1 MAPILKLQVVGVA
14 IKMKTPVLR
23 SRKPIYIYLVI
34 FAIAV
39 AYSINSVSTVAVAAS
54 SITFGLPLAM
64 AAMVGIMCERT
75 GVVNIGIEGTLLT
88 SSFFGFFVAALSQN
102 LLWGLLAAIASG
114 AVTGLLLAVL
124 TVSWKMDQIIAG
136 TIVNILATGLTSFF
150 YKQGYSLP
158 AIFPRWSIPGLSEIP
173 FFGRVFFQSG
183 PITYFGLFLIFAL
196 YVAIYHT
203 PWGLRTRAIGEYP
216 SSAETSGIS
225 VRKYKYTNIII
236 AGAFGGITGAYLT
249 LELVGSFDRGFSA
262 GKGFTALAIMIFGRW
277 NPIGALL
284 AAIFF
289 GFAQALANQLMID
302 GLVNIP
308 GPFINMLPYVLTI
321 VVLALSAG
329 RVRGPAAAGQPYER
343 EQA

>member
-1 MAPILKLQVVGVA
+1 MASNL
-14 IKMKTPVLR
+14 LR
-23 SRKPIYIYLVI
+23 SRKTTYFSVVVI
-34 FAIAV
+34 AIAI
-39 AYSINSVSTVAVAAS
+39 AYSLNSVSTVAVAAS

-88 SSFFGFFVAALSQN
+88 SAFFGFFVAALSQN
-102 LLWGLLAAIASG
+102 LIWGLLAAIASG
-114 AVTGLLLAVL
+114 AVTGLLLALL

-173 FFGRVFFQSG
+173 FLGRVFFQSG
-183 PITYFGLFLIFAL
+183 PITYFGLILIFVL

-216 SSAETSGIS
+216 SSAETSGVS
-225 VRKYKYTNIII
+225 VKKFKYINVVI
-236 AGAFGGITGAYLT
+236 AGAFGGLTGAYLT

-289 GFAQALANQLMID
+289 GFAQAMANQLMID
-302 GLVNIP
+302 GLVAIP

-329 RVRGPAAAGQPYER
+329 KVRGPAAAGQPYER

>member
-1 MAPILKLQVVGVA
+1 VVGEVINMA
-14 IKMKTPVLR
+14 SNLLR
-23 SRKPIYIYLVI
+23 SRKTTYFSVVVI
-34 FAIAV
+34 AIAI
-39 AYSINSVSTVAVAAS
+39 AYSLNSVSTVAVAAS

-88 SSFFGFFVAALSQN
+88 SAFFGFFVAALSQN
-102 LLWGLLAAIASG
+102 LIWGLLAAIASG
-114 AVTGLLLAVL
+114 AVTGLLLALL

-158 AIFPRWSIPGLSEIP
+158 AIFPRWSIPGLSDIP
-173 FFGRVFFQSG
+173 FLGRVFFQSG
-183 PITYFGLFLIFAL
+183 PITYFGLILIFVL

-216 SSAETSGIS
+216 SSAETSGVS
-225 VRKYKYTNIII
+225 VKKFKYINVVI
-236 AGAFGGITGAYLT
+236 AGAFGGLTGAYLT

-302 GLVNIP
+302 GLVAIP

-329 RVRGPAAAGQPYER
+329 KVRGPAAAGQPYER

>member
-1 MAPILKLQVVGVA
+1 MVGEVINMASNL
-14 IKMKTPVLR
+14 LR
-23 SRKPIYIYLVI
+23 SRKTTYFSVVVI
-34 FAIAV
+34 AIAI
-39 AYSINSVSTVAVAAS
+39 AYSLNSVSTVAVAAS

-88 SSFFGFFVAALSQN
+88 SAFFGFFVAALSQN
-102 LLWGLLAAIASG
+102 LIWGLLAAIASG
-114 AVTGLLLAVL
+114 AVTGLLLALL

-173 FFGRVFFQSG
+173 FLGRVFFQSG
-183 PITYFGLFLIFAL
+183 PITYFGLILIFVL

-216 SSAETSGIS
+216 SSAETSGVS
-225 VRKYKYTNIII
+225 VKKFKYINVVI
-236 AGAFGGITGAYLT
+236 AGAFGGLTGAYLT

-302 GLVNIP
+302 GLVAIP
-308 GPFINMLPYVLTI
+308 GPFVNMLPYVLTI

-329 RVRGPAAAGQPYER
+329 KVRGPAAAGQPYER

>member
-1 MAPILKLQVVGVA
+1 MTFTL
-14 IKMKTPVLR
+14 LR
-23 SRKPIYIYLVI
+23 SRKIVYFFAVVI
-34 FAIAV
+34 AIAI
-39 AYSINSVSTVAVAAS
+39 AYSLNSLSTVAVAAS

-88 SSFFGFFVAALSQN
+88 SAFFGFFIAALSQN
-102 LLWGLLAAIASG
+102 LIWGLLAAIASG
-114 AVTGLLLAVL
+114 AVTGLLLALL

-158 AIFPRWSIPGLSEIP
+158 AIFPRWSIPGLSDIP
-173 FFGRVFFQSG
+173 FLGRVFFQSG
-183 PITYFGLFLIFAL
+183 PITYFGLILIFVL

-216 SSAETSGIS
+216 SSAETSGVS
-225 VRKYKYTNIII
+225 VKKFKYINVVI
-236 AGAFGGITGAYLT
+236 AGAFGGLTGAYLT

-302 GLVNIP
+302 GLVAIP

-329 RVRGPAAAGQPYER
+329 KVRGPAAAGQPYER

>member
-1 MAPILKLQVVGVA
+1 VVGEVINMA
-14 IKMKTPVLR
+14 SNLLR
-23 SRKPIYIYLVI
+23 SRKTTYFSVVVI
-34 FAIAV
+34 AIAI
-39 AYSINSVSTVAVAAS
+39 AYSLNSVSTVAVAAS

-88 SSFFGFFVAALSQN
+88 SAFFGFFVAALSQN
-102 LLWGLLAAIASG
+102 LMWGLLAAIASG
-114 AVTGLLLAVL
+114 AVTGLLLALL

-158 AIFPRWSIPGLSEIP
+158 AIFPRWSIPGLSDIP
-173 FFGRVFFQSG
+173 FLGRVFFQSG
-183 PITYFGLFLIFAL
+183 PITYFGLILIFVL

-216 SSAETSGIS
+216 SSAETSGVS
-225 VRKYKYTNIII
+225 VKKFKYINVVI
-236 AGAFGGITGAYLT
+236 AGAFGGLTGAYLT

-302 GLVNIP
+302 GLVAIP

-329 RVRGPAAAGQPYER
+329 KVRGPAAAGQPYER

>member
-1 MAPILKLQVVGVA
+1 MVGEVINMASIL
-14 IKMKTPVLR
+14 LR
-23 SRKPIYIYLVI
+23 SRKTTYFSVVVI
-34 FAIAV
+34 AIAI
-39 AYSINSVSTVAVAAS
+39 AYSLNSVSTVAVAAS

-88 SSFFGFFVAALSQN
+88 SAFFGFFVAALSQN
-102 LLWGLLAAIASG
+102 LMWGLLAAIASG
-114 AVTGLLLAVL
+114 AVTGLLLALL

-158 AIFPRWSIPGLSEIP
+158 AIFPRWSIPGLSDIP
-173 FFGRVFFQSG
+173 FLGRVFFQSG
-183 PITYFGLFLIFAL
+183 PITYFGLILIFVL

-216 SSAETSGIS
+216 SSAETSGVS
-225 VRKYKYTNIII
+225 VKKFKYINVVV
-236 AGAFGGITGAYLT
+236 AGAFGGLTGAYLT

-302 GLVNIP
+302 GLVAIP

-329 RVRGPAAAGQPYER
+329 KVRGPAAAGQPYER

>member
-1 MAPILKLQVVGVA
+1 MATSV
-14 IKMKTPVLR
+14 MR
-23 SRKPIYIYLVI
+23 SRKSIYVYLVLI
-34 FAIAV
+34 AIAI
-39 AYSINSVSTVAVAAS
+39 AYSFNSVSTVAVAAS

-64 AAMVGIMCERT
+64 AAMVGILCERT

-102 LLWGLLAAIASG
+102 LMWGLLAAIASG
-114 AVTGLLLAVL
+114 AVTGLLLALL

-136 TIVNILATGLTSFF
+136 TIVNILAAGLTSFF

-158 AIFPRWSIPGLSEIP
+158 AIFPRWSIPGLSDLP

-183 PITYFGLFLIFAL
+183 PITYFGLILIFAL
-196 YVAIYHT
+196 YVALYHT

-216 SSAETSGIS
+216 SSAETSGVS
-225 VRKYKYTNIII
+225 VKKFKYINVVI

-302 GLVNIP
+302 GLVAIP

-321 VVLALSAG
+321 VVLAFSAG
-329 RVRGPAAAGQPYER
+329 KVRGPAAAGQPYER

>member
-1 MAPILKLQVVGVA
+1 MTSTL
-14 IKMKTPVLR
+14 LR
-23 SRKPIYIYLVI
+23 SRKTIYFAAVVI
-34 FAIAV
+34 AITI
-39 AYSINSVSTVAVAAS
+39 AYSLNSLSTVAVAAS

-88 SSFFGFFVAALSQN
+88 SAFFGFFVAAISQN
-102 LLWGLLAAIASG
+102 LIWGLLAAIASG
-114 AVTGLLLAVL
+114 AVTGLLLALL

-158 AIFPRWSIPGLSEIP
+158 AIFPRWSIPGLSDIP
-173 FFGRVFFQSG
+173 FLGRVFFQSG
-183 PITYFGLFLIFAL
+183 PITYFGLILIFAL

-216 SSAETSGIS
+216 SSAETSGVS
-225 VRKYKYTNIII
+225 VKKFKYINVVI
-236 AGAFGGITGAYLT
+236 AGAFGGLTGAYLT

-302 GLVNIP
+302 GLVAIP

-329 RVRGPAAAGQPYER
+329 KVRGPAAAGQPYER

>member
-1 MAPILKLQVVGVA
+1 
-14 IKMKTPVLR
+14 MKTPVLR

-262 GKGFTALAIMIFGRW
+262 GKVFTALAIMIFGRW

-329 RVRGPAAAGQPYER
+329 KVRGPAAAGQPYER

>member
-1 MAPILKLQVVGVA
+1 MANVL
-14 IKMKTPVLR
+14 LR
-23 SRKPIYIYLVI
+23 SRKSFYVYAVVI
-34 FAIAV
+34 AIAI
-39 AYSINSVSTVAVAAS
+39 AYSFNSVSTVAVAAS

-102 LLWGLLAAIASG
+102 LIWGLLAAIASG
-114 AVTGLLLAVL
+114 ALTGLLLALL

-158 AIFPRWSIPGLSEIP
+158 AIFPRWSIPGLSDIP

-183 PITYFGLFLIFAL
+183 PITYFGLLLIFAL
-196 YVAIYHT
+196 YVAMYHT

-225 VRKYKYTNIII
+225 VKKFKYTNVVI
-236 AGAFGGITGAYLT
+236 AGAFGGLTGAYLT

-284 AAIFF
+284 AAVFF

-302 GLVNIP
+302 GLVAIP

-321 VVLALSAG
+321 VVLAISAG
-329 RVRGPAAAGQPYER
+329 KVRGPAAAGQPYER

>member
-1 MAPILKLQVVGVA
+1 MATSV
-14 IKMKTPVLR
+14 MR
-23 SRKPIYIYLVI
+23 SRKSIYVYLVLI
-34 FAIAV
+34 AIAI
-39 AYSINSVSTVAVAAS
+39 AYSFNSVSTVAVAAS

-64 AAMVGIMCERT
+64 AAMVGILCERT

-102 LLWGLLAAIASG
+102 LIWGLLAAIASG

-136 TIVNILATGLTSFF
+136 TIVNILAAGLTSFF

-158 AIFPRWSIPGLSEIP
+158 AIFPRWSIPGLSDLP

-183 PITYFGLFLIFAL
+183 PITYFGLILIFAL
-196 YVAIYHT
+196 YVALYHT

-225 VRKYKYTNIII
+225 VKKFKYINVVI

-289 GFAQALANQLMID
+289 GFAQAFANQLMID
-302 GLVNIP
+302 GLVAIP

-329 RVRGPAAAGQPYER
+329 KVRGPAAAGQPYER

>member
-1 MAPILKLQVVGVA
+1 MATSV
-14 IKMKTPVLR
+14 MR
-23 SRKPIYIYLVI
+23 SRKSIYVYLVLI
-34 FAIAV
+34 AIAI
-39 AYSINSVSTVAVAAS
+39 AYSFNSVSTVAVAAS

-64 AAMVGIMCERT
+64 AAMVGILCERT

-102 LLWGLLAAIASG
+102 LMWGLLAAIASG
-114 AVTGLLLAVL
+114 AVTGLLLALL

-136 TIVNILATGLTSFF
+136 TIVNILAAGLTSFF

-158 AIFPRWSIPGLSEIP
+158 AIFPRWSIPGLSDLP

-183 PITYFGLFLIFAL
+183 PITYFGLILIFAL
-196 YVAIYHT
+196 YVALYHT

-216 SSAETSGIS
+216 SSAETSGVS
-225 VRKYKYTNIII
+225 VKKFKYINVVI

-302 GLVNIP
+302 GLVAIP

-329 RVRGPAAAGQPYER
+329 KVRGPAAAGQPYER

>member
-1 MAPILKLQVVGVA
+1 MVGEVINMASNL
-14 IKMKTPVLR
+14 LR
-23 SRKPIYIYLVI
+23 SRKTTYFSVVVI
-34 FAIAV
+34 AIAI
-39 AYSINSVSTVAVAAS
+39 AYSLNSVSTVAVAAS

-88 SSFFGFFVAALSQN
+88 SAFFGFFVAALSQN
-102 LLWGLLAAIASG
+102 LIWGLLAAIASG
-114 AVTGLLLAVL
+114 AVTGLLLALL

-158 AIFPRWSIPGLSEIP
+158 AIFPRWSIPGLSDIP
-173 FFGRVFFQSG
+173 FLGRVFFQSG
-183 PITYFGLFLIFAL
+183 PITYFGLILIFVL

-216 SSAETSGIS
+216 SSAETSGVS
-225 VRKYKYTNIII
+225 VKKFKYINVVI
-236 AGAFGGITGAYLT
+236 AGAFGGLTGAYLT

-289 GFAQALANQLMID
+289 GFAQAMANQLMID
-302 GLVNIP
+302 GLVAIP

-329 RVRGPAAAGQPYER
+329 KVRGPAAAGQPYER

>member
-1 MAPILKLQVVGVA
+1 VVGVVINMTSA
-14 IKMKTPVLR
+14 LLR
-23 SRKPIYIYLVI
+23 SRKTSYFFAVVI
-34 FAIAV
+34 AIAI
-39 AYSINSVSTVAVAAS
+39 AYSVNSVSTVAVAAS

-88 SSFFGFFVAALSQN
+88 SAFFGFFIAALSQN
-102 LLWGLLAAIASG
+102 LIWGLLAAIASG
-114 AVTGLLLAVL
+114 AMTGLLLALL

-158 AIFPRWSIPGLSEIP
+158 AIFPRWSIPGLSDIP
-173 FFGRVFFQSG
+173 FLGRVFFQSG
-183 PITYFGLFLIFAL
+183 PITYFGLILIFAL

-216 SSAETSGIS
+216 SSAETSGVS
-225 VRKYKYTNIII
+225 VKKFKYINVVI
-236 AGAFGGITGAYLT
+236 AGAFGGLTGAYLT

-302 GLVNIP
+302 GLVAIP

-321 VVLALSAG
+321 VVLAVSAG
-329 RVRGPAAAGQPYER
+329 KVRGPAAAGQPYER

>member
-1 MAPILKLQVVGVA
+1 MASNL
-14 IKMKTPVLR
+14 LR
-23 SRKPIYIYLVI
+23 SRKTTYFSVVVI
-34 FAIAV
+34 AIAI
-39 AYSINSVSTVAVAAS
+39 AYSLHSVSTVAVAAS

-88 SSFFGFFVAALSQN
+88 SAFFGFFVAALSQN
-102 LLWGLLAAIASG
+102 LMWGLLAAIASG
-114 AVTGLLLAVL
+114 AVTGLLLALL

-158 AIFPRWSIPGLSEIP
+158 AIFPRWSIPGLSDIP
-173 FFGRVFFQSG
+173 FLGRVFFQSG
-183 PITYFGLFLIFAL
+183 PITYFGLILIFVL

-216 SSAETSGIS
+216 SSAETSGVS
-225 VRKYKYTNIII
+225 VKKFKYINVVV
-236 AGAFGGITGAYLT
+236 AGAFGGLTGAYLT

-302 GLVNIP
+302 GLVAIP

-329 RVRGPAAAGQPYER
+329 KVRGPAAAGQPYER